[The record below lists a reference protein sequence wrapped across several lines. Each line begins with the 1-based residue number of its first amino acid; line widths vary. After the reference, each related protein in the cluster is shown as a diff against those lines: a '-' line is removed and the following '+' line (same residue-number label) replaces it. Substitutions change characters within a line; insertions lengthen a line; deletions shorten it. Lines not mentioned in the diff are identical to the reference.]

1 MLTCKDVAERASA
14 LIDQELGFWDRLQM
28 RLHLAMCEGC
38 QRFVSQV
45 QVTNELVQAA
55 APRDAE
61 DVDQQKQIESILSNL
76 SQQREQGR

>member
-14 LIDQELGFWDRLQM
+14 LIDRELGLWDRLQM

-38 QRFVSQV
+38 RRFVNQV
-45 QVTNELVQAA
+45 QVTNELIQAA
-55 APRDAE
+55 APMDAE
-61 DVDQQKQIESILSNL
+61 DADQHRQIESILSNL